1 MGGWLWTIAAWVAVA
16 ARLRQTATLQDRG
29 LLAIVIGMAST
40 LTLARP
46 EVAAFVDAGGM
57 PISSL
62 AKRCVAMVGV
72 FGIVLYM
79 SGVAG
84 RSARKSV
91 LVTLGAVAVL
101 VATYLAGAWQWPETT
116 VFYAYQDRFELTPA
130 MAMGWLHWIT
140 WYGYVALILLAL
152 AATCVTAAR
161 EASGIVRT
169 QLILFIVGAVWCA
182 LSPAYC
188 LTALAGLLPYRLLV
202 DQAAFLAPGM
212 LIIILAMAFQQ
223 IQRRRAGT
231 RSWLLYQRL
240 KPLWKLLL
248 AADPKVPVL
257 HLGGLWRIRL
267 QRQVS
272 ECHDAMRRMWAY
284 LPPGTYEAG
293 RVDPGA
299 TALRLRDAIAAKE
312 AGSRAERTAK
322 GTPVNAG
329 TEIAEEAKW
338 LISVWKAWKK
348 LEARQDVAEVS
359 PAR

>member
-1 MGGWLWTIAAWVAVA
+1 MGGWLWTIAAWAAVA

-29 LLAIVIGMAST
+29 LLAIVIGMATT

-46 EVAAFVDAGGM
+46 EVAALVDAGGV

-91 LVTLGAVAVL
+91 LATLAAVAML
-101 VATYLAGAWQWPETT
+101 VVTYLAGAWRWPETT
-116 VFYAYQDRFELTPA
+116 MFYAYQGRFDLTA
-130 MAMGWLHWIT
+130 ATAMGWLHWIT
-140 WYGYVALILLAL
+140 WYGYVASILLAL

-169 QLILFIVGAVWCA
+169 QLVLFIVGAVWCA
-182 LSPAYC
+182 LSPAYA
-188 LTALAGLLPYRLLV
+188 LAALAGLFPYRLLI

-231 RSWLLYQRL
+231 RSWVLYQRL
-240 KPLWKLLL
+240 RPLWRFLLT
-248 AADPKVPVL
+248 ADPKVPVL

-272 ECHDAMRRMWAY
+272 ECHDAMRRLWAF

-293 RVDPGA
+293 RVDPET
-299 TALRLRDAIAAKE
+299 TALRLRDAIAAKK
-312 AGSRAERTAK
+312 AGTRAERTFE
-322 GTPVNAG
+322 GTTVQAG

-338 LISVWKAWKK
+338 LISVWKAWKR
-348 LEARQDVAEVS
+348 LETRPDMAELS
-359 PAR
+359 PVQ